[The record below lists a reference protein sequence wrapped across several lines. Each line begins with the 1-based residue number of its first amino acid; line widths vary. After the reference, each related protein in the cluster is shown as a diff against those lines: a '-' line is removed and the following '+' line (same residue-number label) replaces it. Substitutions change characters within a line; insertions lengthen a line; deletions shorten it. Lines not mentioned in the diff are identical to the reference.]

1 MRLLISYLKEK
12 LPVIGVYAV
21 MLVIF
26 CILLWLKEVPFDV
39 IGYGAELSAIW
50 LLFVGALN
58 FWFYRKR
65 YQSLLDLS
73 AALPHELKEFPDPKS
88 RIEAEYQEITE
99 TIFAWREMLENEV
112 LLSKK
117 DASDYYSLWV
127 HQIKTPISAMHLL
140 IQSFEEQAMEFEEHA
155 EETLNFLNEMKMKIF
170 QTEEYVGM
178 VLSYLRME
186 DMGNDLKFQWYPIG
200 DIVRQAVRKYS
211 QIFILK
217 KIHLNFQDSRQMV
230 LTDEKWLLFV
240 IEQVLSNALKY
251 TSSDEIRPPKAQ
263 GMGSPDG
270 DTEKGCISIY
280 IKGTELVVEDTG
292 IGIAPEDLPR
302 IFERGFTGYN
312 GREHQK
318 STGIGLYLCKT
329 IIQKLGHSIRAQS
342 RVGVGTKIYISL
354 EREDVKELLYR
365 AVRDEK
371 KGMGS
376 YEAELHPDAADF
388 LADVSGGDARGAL
401 NALEL
406 GILTTG
412 RSEDGKIH
420 ITLEV
425 AQECIQK
432 RAVRY
437 DKDGDN
443 HYDTI
448 SAFIKSMRGSDPDAA
463 VYYLARML
471 NSY

>member
-230 LTDEKWLLFV
+230 LTDENEQKA
-240 IEQVLSNALKY
+240 IEDLGAPEEAASALILDLAQENAVK
-251 TSSDEIRPPKAQ
+251 PPKTMKRRFSA
-263 GMGSPDG
+263 
-270 DTEKGCISIY
+270 
-280 IKGTELVVEDTG
+280 LW
-292 IGIAPEDLPR
+292 IAILALFAAPIALP
-302 IFERGFTGYN
+302 
-312 GREHQK
+312 
-318 STGIGLYLCKT
+318 
-329 IIQKLGHSIRAQS
+329 
-342 RVGVGTKIYISL
+342 
-354 EREDVKELLYR
+354 
-365 AVRDEK
+365 
-371 KGMGS
+371 
-376 YEAELHPDAADF
+376 
-388 LADVSGGDARGAL
+388 LA
-401 NALEL
+401 L
-406 GILTTG
+406 GIL
-412 RSEDGKIH
+412 
-420 ITLEV
+420 
-425 AQECIQK
+425 
-432 RAVRY
+432 AVI
-437 DKDGDN
+437 GAVILGILAVVGGIL
-443 HYDTI
+443 I
-448 SAFIKSMRGSDPDAA
+448 SALAAIAGSVLGIIGGIAIIPQTFGGGL
-463 VYYLARML
+463 VTIGLSLMLIGCGILVTYFTILLARWIIIKL
-471 NSY
+471 AGLLGKLVRKGGKRHEEK

>member
-12 LPVIGVYAV
+12 LPVVGVYAV

-26 CILLWLKEVPFDV
+26 CILFWLKEVPFDV
-39 IGYGAELSAIW
+39 IEYGAELSAIW

-140 IQSFEEQAMEFEEHA
+140 IQSFEEQAMEFEGHA
-155 EETLNFLNEMKMKIF
+155 EETLDFLNEMKMKIF

-200 DIVRQAVRKYS
+200 DIMRQAVRKYS

-240 IEQVLSNALKY
+240 IEQILSNALKY
-251 TSSDEIRPPKAQ
+251 TSSDEVRPPKAE
-263 GMGSPDG
+263 S
-270 DTEKGCISIY
+270 ISLY

-329 IIQKLGHSIRAQS
+329 IIQKLGHRIRAES

-354 EREDVKELLYR
+354 ERENVKFE
-365 AVRDEK
+365 
-371 KGMGS
+371 
-376 YEAELHPDAADF
+376 
-388 LADVSGGDARGAL
+388 
-401 NALEL
+401 
-406 GILTTG
+406 
-412 RSEDGKIH
+412 
-420 ITLEV
+420 
-425 AQECIQK
+425 
-432 RAVRY
+432 
-437 DKDGDN
+437 
-443 HYDTI
+443 
-448 SAFIKSMRGSDPDAA
+448 
-463 VYYLARML
+463 
-471 NSY
+471 

>member
-12 LPVIGVYAV
+12 LPVVGVYAV

-26 CILLWLKEVPFDV
+26 CILFWLKEVPFDV
-39 IGYGAELSAIW
+39 IEYGAELSAIW

-88 RIEAEYQEITE
+88 RIGSRISGNHGDNFCMERDAGKQ
-99 TIFAWREMLENEV
+99 V

-155 EETLNFLNEMKMKIF
+155 EETLDFLNEMKMKIF

-200 DIVRQAVRKYS
+200 DIMRQAVRKYS

-240 IEQVLSNALKY
+240 IEQILSNALKY
-251 TSSDEIRPPKAQ
+251 TSSDEVRPPRQ
-263 GMGSPDG
+263 GS
-270 DTEKGCISIY
+270 ISLY
-280 IKGTELVVEDTG
+280 IKKARNWWWRILELESPWKIFRVF
-292 IGIAPEDLPR
+292 
-302 IFERGFTGYN
+302 FERGFTGYN

-329 IIQKLGHSIRAQS
+329 IIQKLGHSIRAES

-354 EREDVKELLYR
+354 EREDVKFE
-365 AVRDEK
+365 
-371 KGMGS
+371 
-376 YEAELHPDAADF
+376 
-388 LADVSGGDARGAL
+388 
-401 NALEL
+401 
-406 GILTTG
+406 
-412 RSEDGKIH
+412 
-420 ITLEV
+420 
-425 AQECIQK
+425 
-432 RAVRY
+432 
-437 DKDGDN
+437 
-443 HYDTI
+443 
-448 SAFIKSMRGSDPDAA
+448 
-463 VYYLARML
+463 
-471 NSY
+471 

>member
-251 TSSDEIRPPKAQ
+251 TSSDEIRPPKVQ

-318 STGIGLYLCKT
+318 STGIGLYLYKT

-354 EREDVKELLYR
+354 EREDVKFE
-365 AVRDEK
+365 
-371 KGMGS
+371 
-376 YEAELHPDAADF
+376 
-388 LADVSGGDARGAL
+388 
-401 NALEL
+401 
-406 GILTTG
+406 
-412 RSEDGKIH
+412 
-420 ITLEV
+420 
-425 AQECIQK
+425 
-432 RAVRY
+432 
-437 DKDGDN
+437 
-443 HYDTI
+443 
-448 SAFIKSMRGSDPDAA
+448 
-463 VYYLARML
+463 
-471 NSY
+471 

>member
-12 LPVIGVYAV
+12 LPVVGVYAV

-26 CILLWLKEVPFDV
+26 CILFWLKEVPFDV
-39 IGYGAELSAIW
+39 IEYGAELSAIW

-140 IQSFEEQAMEFEEHA
+140 IQSFEEQAMEFEGHA
-155 EETLNFLNEMKMKIF
+155 EETLDFLNEMKMKIF

-186 DMGNDLKFQWYPIG
+186 DMGNDLK
-200 DIVRQAVRKYS
+200 
-211 QIFILK
+211 
-217 KIHLNFQDSRQMV
+217 
-230 LTDEKWLLFV
+230 
-240 IEQVLSNALKY
+240 Y
-251 TSSDEIRPPKAQ
+251 TSSDEVRPPKAE
-263 GMGSPDG
+263 S
-270 DTEKGCISIY
+270 ISLY

-292 IGIAPEDLPR
+292 IGIASEDLPR

-329 IIQKLGHSIRAQS
+329 IIQKLGHSIRAES

-354 EREDVKELLYR
+354 ERENVKFE
-365 AVRDEK
+365 
-371 KGMGS
+371 
-376 YEAELHPDAADF
+376 
-388 LADVSGGDARGAL
+388 
-401 NALEL
+401 
-406 GILTTG
+406 
-412 RSEDGKIH
+412 
-420 ITLEV
+420 
-425 AQECIQK
+425 
-432 RAVRY
+432 
-437 DKDGDN
+437 
-443 HYDTI
+443 
-448 SAFIKSMRGSDPDAA
+448 
-463 VYYLARML
+463 
-471 NSY
+471 